1 MISEYS
7 FRKILVPLDG
17 SKFSEKALQRACEV
31 TKAFDA
37 KITLLYVVEKSPT
50 LNILD
55 RNEYLE
61 LLEKFGTRTLE
72 KAKDIVLKKGIKAK
86 TILKQG
92 NIVTEIE
99 KVVKTE
105 KCDLIVVGNK
115 GLGPITR
122 ILLGSVSNKL
132 AQSSSC
138 SLLIVK

>member
-1 MISEYS
+1 MINSNN

-17 SKFSEKALQRACEV
+17 SKFSEKALQHACQMA
-31 TKAFDA
+31 KAFDA
-37 KITLLYVVEKSPT
+37 KITLLYVIEKSPT

-61 LLEKFGTRTLE
+61 LLEKFGTRTLK
-72 KAKDIVLKKGIKAK
+72 KAKDIVLKKEIDVKS
-86 TILKQG
+86 ILKQG
-92 NIVTEIE
+92 NIVAEIE
-99 KVVKTE
+99 KIVKTE
-105 KCDLIVVGNK
+105 KCELIVVGNK

>member
-1 MISEYS
+1 MINSDG

-17 SKFSEKALQRACEV
+17 SKFSEKALQRACEMS
-31 TKAFDA
+31 KAFDA

-55 RNEYLE
+55 RNEYLK
-61 LLEKFGTRTLE
+61 LLEKFGTRTLK
-72 KAKDIVLKKGIKAK
+72 KAKDIALKKGIDAK
-86 TILKQG
+86 TILKEG

-99 KVVKTE
+99 KIVKAE

-115 GLGPITR
+115 GMGSITR
-122 ILLGSVSNKL
+122 LLLGSVSNKL

>member
-1 MISEYS
+1 MINSNC

-17 SKFSEKALQRACEV
+17 SKFSEKALQRACEMS
-31 TKAFDA
+31 KALDA
-37 KITLLYVVEKSPT
+37 KITLIYVIEKSPT

-61 LLEKFGTRTLE
+61 LLEKFGTRTLK
-72 KAKDIVLKKGIKAK
+72 KAKDIVLKKGIDAK
-86 TILKQG
+86 TILKKG

-99 KVVKTE
+99 KSVKAE

-115 GLGPITR
+115 GMGSITR
-122 ILLGSVSNKL
+122 LLLGSVSNKL

>member
-1 MISEYS
+1 MINNHS

-17 SKFSEKALQRACEV
+17 SKFSEKALQRACEIV
-31 TKAFDA
+31 KAFDA
-37 KITLLYVVEKSPT
+37 SITLLYVVEKSPT

-55 RNEYLE
+55 RNEYLK
-61 LLEKFGTRTLE
+61 LLEKFGTRTLK
-72 KAKDIVLKKGIKAK
+72 KAKDIVLKKGINAE
-86 TILKQG
+86 TILKEG

-99 KVVKTE
+99 KIVKTK

>member
-1 MISEYS
+1 MINEYK
-7 FRKILVPLDG
+7 FGKILVPLDG
-17 SKFSEKALQRACEV
+17 SKFSEKALQRACQMS
-31 TKAFDA
+31 KASDA

-61 LLEKFGTRTLE
+61 LIKKFGIRTLE
-72 KAKDIVLKKGIKAK
+72 KAKEIVFKNGIDAK
-86 TILKQG
+86 SILRQG

-99 KVVKTE
+99 KIVKTE

>member
-1 MISEYS
+1 
-7 FRKILVPLDG
+7 
-17 SKFSEKALQRACEV
+17 
-31 TKAFDA
+31 
-37 KITLLYVVEKSPT
+37 VVEKSPT

-61 LLEKFGTRTLE
+61 LLEKFGTRTLK
-72 KAKDIVLKKGIKAK
+72 KAKDVVLKKEMNAE
-86 TILKQG
+86 TILKEG

-99 KVVKTE
+99 KIVKTE
-105 KCDLIVVGNK
+105 KCDLVVVGNK

>member
-1 MISEYS
+1 MINSNS

-17 SKFSEKALQRACEV
+17 SKFSEKALQRACGIA
-31 TKAFDA
+31 KAFDVN
-37 KITLLYVVEKSPT
+37 ITLLYVVEKSPT

-61 LLEKFGTRTLE
+61 LLEKFGTRTLK
-72 KAKDIVLKKGIKAK
+72 KAKDIVLKKGINAN
-86 TILKQG
+86 TILKEG

-99 KVVKTE
+99 KIVKAE
-105 KCDLIVVGNK
+105 KYDLIVVGNK

>member
-1 MISEYS
+1 MINSNC

-17 SKFSEKALQRACEV
+17 SKFSEKALQRACEMS
-31 TKAFDA
+31 KAFDA

-61 LLEKFGTRTLE
+61 LLEKFGTRTLK
-72 KAKDIVLKKGIKAK
+72 KAKDIVLKKGIDAK
-86 TILKQG
+86 TILKEG

-99 KVVKTE
+99 KSVKAE

-115 GLGPITR
+115 GMGSITR
-122 ILLGSVSNKL
+122 LLLGSVSNKL

>member
-1 MISEYS
+1 MINSNC

-17 SKFSEKALQRACEV
+17 SKFSDKALQRACEMS
-31 TKAFDA
+31 KALDA

-61 LLEKFGTRTLE
+61 LIEKFGMRALK
-72 KAKDIVLKKGIKAK
+72 KAKDIVLKKGIDAK
-86 TILKQG
+86 TILKEG

-99 KVVKTE
+99 KIVKAE
-105 KCDLIVVGNK
+105 KYDLIVVGNK
-115 GLGPITR
+115 GMGSITWL
-122 ILLGSVSNKL
+122 LLGSVSNKL

>member
-72 KAKDIVLKKGIKAK
+72 KAKNIVLKKGIKAK